1 MIILSCC
8 IIIFITY
15 LAICGLLSYYFIK
28 KRPIWNTLF
37 SLEAICNTIKEIFVC
52 PEHFVIWFP
61 LFEFEETHCVLNKK
75 IKDETKE
82 NIRKILIHIK
92 KYINEIQNIS
102 GIGSSEIS
110 SNEVGS
116 SEIGSNEVGSSN
128 NIKKLKWLLDGT
140 MSDFDRMYE
149 ENAEFYNKL
158 AGSYDTLNVNNKH
171 TISLHEGFPKSCL
184 ALEDLVVLENNIEL
198 CENISNILNVFCNS
212 EYKLLL
218 SQIESGY
225 IKSLLY
231 ELIENVKIYKIRCMN
246 MS

>member
-28 KRPIWNTLF
+28 KRQIWNTLF
-37 SLEAICNTIKEIFVC
+37 SLEAICNTIKELFLC
-52 PEHFVIWFP
+52 PEHFVIWCP
-61 LFEFEETHCVLNKK
+61 IFEFEETECILDRKK
-75 IKDETKE
+75 KDETKE
-82 NIRKILIHIK
+82 NIRKILVHIK
-92 KYINEIQNIS
+92 KYINEIQHIS
-102 GIGSSEIS
+102 GIGVNEISSSEIS
-110 SNEVGS
+110 
-116 SEIGSNEVGSSN
+116 SNEVGSSN

-158 AGSYDTLNVNNKH
+158 AGSYDTLNANNKY

-184 ALEDLVVLENNIEL
+184 ALEDLVILEHNIEL
-198 CENISNILNVFCNS
+198 CENISNILNLFCDS
-212 EYKLLL
+212 DYKLLL

-231 ELIENVKIYKIRCMN
+231 ELIKNVKIYKVRCMM

>member
-28 KRPIWNTLF
+28 KRQIWNTLF
-37 SLEAICNTIKEIFVC
+37 SLEAICNTIKELFLC

-61 LFEFEETHCVLNKK
+61 LFEFEETQCVLDRK

-82 NIRKILIHIK
+82 NIRKILVHIN
-92 KYINEIQNIS
+92 KYINEIQHIS
-102 GIGSSEIS
+102 GI
-110 SNEVGS
+110 
-116 SEIGSNEVGSSN
+116 GSSN

-218 SQIESGY
+218 SQIENGY

-231 ELIENVKIYKIRCMN
+231 ELIENVKIYKIRCMM

>member
-28 KRPIWNTLF
+28 KRQIWNTLF
-37 SLEAICNTIKEIFVC
+37 SLESICNIIREIFVC
-52 PEHFVIWFP
+52 PEHFVIWSP
-61 LFEFEETHCVLNKK
+61 LFEFEDTQCVLDRK

-82 NIRKILIHIK
+82 NIRKILTHIK

-102 GIGSSEIS
+102 GIGC
-110 SNEVGS
+110 NEVGYS
-116 SEIGSNEVGSSN
+116 EVGSSN

-140 MSDFDRMYE
+140 MSEFDRMYE
-149 ENAEFYNKL
+149 ENAKFYNKL
-158 AGSYDTLNVNNKH
+158 AGSYDTLNANNKY
-171 TISLHEGFPKSCL
+171 TISLCAGFPKSCL
-184 ALEDLVVLENNIEL
+184 ALEDLVVLENDIEL

-231 ELIENVKIYKIRCMN
+231 ELIENVKIYKINCMI

>member
-1 MIILSCC
+1 MIVLSCC

-15 LAICGLLSYYFIK
+15 LVICGLLSYYFIK
-28 KRPIWNTLF
+28 KRQIWNTLF

-52 PEHFVIWFP
+52 PQHFVIWCP
-61 LFEFEETHCVLNKK
+61 IIEFEETQCDLDRK

-102 GIGSSEIS
+102 GIDSS
-110 SNEVGS
+110 
-116 SEIGSNEVGSSN
+116 EVGSSN

-140 MSDFDRMYE
+140 MIDFNRMYE

-158 AGSYDTLNVNNKH
+158 AGSYDTLNANNKY
-171 TISLHEGFPKSCL
+171 TISLHAEFPKSCI
-184 ALEDLVVLENNIEL
+184 ALEDLVVLEHNIEL
-198 CENISNILNVFCNS
+198 CENISNILNVFCIS
-212 EYKLLL
+212 DYKLLL
-218 SQIESGY
+218 NKIESGY

-231 ELIENVKIYKIRCMN
+231 ELIENVKIYKVRCMM

>member
-28 KRPIWNTLF
+28 KRQIWNTLF
-37 SLEAICNTIKEIFVC
+37 SLEAICNIIREIFVC

-61 LFEFEETHCVLNKK
+61 LFEFEETHCVLDMKK
-75 IKDETKE
+75 KDETKE
-82 NIRKILIHIK
+82 NIRKILTHIK
-92 KYINEIQNIS
+92 KYINEIQYIS
-102 GIGSSEIS
+102 GI
-110 SNEVGS
+110 
-116 SEIGSNEVGSSN
+116 GSSN

-158 AGSYDTLNVNNKH
+158 AGSYDTLNVNNKY
-171 TISLHEGFPKSCL
+171 TISLHEGFPKSFL
-184 ALEDLVVLENNIEL
+184 ALEDLVVLEHNIEL
-198 CENISNILNVFCNS
+198 CENISNILNVFCDS
-212 EYKLLL
+212 DYKLLL

-231 ELIENVKIYKIRCMN
+231 ELIENVKIYKISCMI